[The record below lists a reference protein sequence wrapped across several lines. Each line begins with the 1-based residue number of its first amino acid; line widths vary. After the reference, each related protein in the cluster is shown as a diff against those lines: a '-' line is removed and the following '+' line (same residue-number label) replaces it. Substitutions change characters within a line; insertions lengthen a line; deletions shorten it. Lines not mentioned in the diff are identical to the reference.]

1 MQWLKILLYQ
11 AQALGPSYSSWSSEE
26 EHLGTTASAG
36 VGYAYMGGAELG
48 YLLNISICI
57 FTTGKHYSPRII
69 KKIQRIYIW
78 SYTKL

>member
-11 AQALGPSYSSWSSEE
+11 SQALGPSYSSWSSEE

-48 YLLNISICI
+48 YLLNTSICVFGVI
-57 FTTGKHYSPRII
+57 NAYILTGFRRWRPEM
-69 KKIQRIYIW
+69 
-78 SYTKL
+78 